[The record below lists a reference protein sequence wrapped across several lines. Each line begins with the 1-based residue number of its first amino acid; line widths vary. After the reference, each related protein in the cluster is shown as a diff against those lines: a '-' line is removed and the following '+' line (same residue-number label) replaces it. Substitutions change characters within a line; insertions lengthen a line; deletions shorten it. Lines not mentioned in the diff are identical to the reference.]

1 MTTFSLLAMLHGS
14 YLNLKICC
22 CFSDLVG
29 QTRRYDLIVKY
40 AENGPF
46 HRSVNNIQLD
56 VLSLAYAVEY
66 NLFFLFLFGYSDNL
80 PDYFWDEFEVS
91 KPMSTYLVAFVVCDF
106 HNLTDGRVSVWT
118 RPEAIESARYALE
131 VAPKILT
138 FFEKYFNIKYP
149 LPKLDLIA
157 LPDFSAGA
165 MENWGLVTFREVTM
179 LHDEKISAPLNKQRV
194 ASIIAHEIV
203 HQWFGNLVTP
213 SWWSDLWLNE
223 GFASYMEYVG
233 ANMTNPAWKV
243 MDQFLCNEVQPVLIL
258 DSLASS
264 HEISVH
270 VQDPD
275 SINEIFDRI
284 SYGKGAAI
292 IRMMEHFLTTKVFRD
307 GLHSYLT
314 DK

>member
-1 MTTFSLLAMLHGS
+1 M
-14 YLNLKICC
+14 
-22 CFSDLVG
+22 
-29 QTRRYDLIVKY
+29 
-40 AENGPF
+40 
-46 HRSVNNIQLD
+46 
-56 VLSLAYAVEY
+56 
-66 NLFFLFLFGYSDNL
+66 
-80 PDYFWDEFEVS
+80 
-91 KPMSTYLVAFVVCDF
+91 
-106 HNLTDGRVSVWT
+106 
-118 RPEAIESARYALE
+118 
-131 VAPKILT
+131 
-138 FFEKYFNIKYP
+138 
-149 LPKLDLIA
+149 
-157 LPDFSAGA
+157 
-165 MENWGLVTFREVTM
+165 TFREVTM

-194 ASIIAHEIV
+194 SSIIAHEIV

-233 ANMTNPAWKV
+233 ANMINPGWKV

-314 DK
+314 ERAYQVAAQDDLWSHLTESAQESNTFDNLTNVKDIMDGWTTKMGFPVVNVTRNATYIKSHFSPDLTSYRMYKFKRKSFVYLCSFR